1 MVKGG
6 WGTQLYAVVQII
18 KFRFCI
24 TKYITYLANEALKK
38 KIYSSLRSRWN
49 DWWSKNGRML
59 INIESGWWL
68 YKRFIIH
75 IPFPLKCSIIKLFF
89 FKSEKEPLGCSDF
102 KAQALFTSH
111 FASKKKKNSK
121 YIQTQ
126 EDNSIPREIQ
136 KRGTNPQ
143 EGGLCSQSELEQ
155 NFTTAKGLHLI
166 EGAPMP
172 CPSFAFLSSL
182 SITFWLER

>member
-111 FASKKKKNSK
+111 FASKKKKKLLSIFKPRRTIPSQGK
-121 YIQTQ
+121 Y
-126 EDNSIPREIQ
+126 RKEIQ
-136 KRGTNPQ
+136 IHK
-143 EGGLCSQSELEQ
+143 
-155 NFTTAKGLHLI
+155 KGDCV
-166 EGAPMP
+166 ANR
-172 CPSFAFLSSL
+172 SL
-182 SITFWLER
+182 SRILQQPRDYIW